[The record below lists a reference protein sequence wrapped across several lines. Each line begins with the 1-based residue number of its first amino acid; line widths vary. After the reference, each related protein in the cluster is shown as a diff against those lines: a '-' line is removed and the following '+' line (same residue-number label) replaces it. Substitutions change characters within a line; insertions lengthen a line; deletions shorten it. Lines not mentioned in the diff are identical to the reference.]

1 MQLEATAHSLKYSK
15 SIARQSHDK
24 VNVNAV
30 QNCIFCCWFVVLH
43 HLHEIQIMF
52 SFQRPKIHFP
62 VKEWIPEVA
71 VRMRETK
78 GEIWCCCNIQSHGS
92 FLICIYYNTWDKTW
106 VRVRHSPLCEV
117 WKWTK
122 KRDEFELMYQVL
134 KDKCII
140 ISEEVHHPPS
150 PDFMPIS
157 YAVNRS
163 RADSWRGLSQTS
175 KYVNSVTRVPV
186 KMWRVKR

>member
-1 MQLEATAHSLKYSK
+1 MRRWMLMLSKIAFFAADLLYFIISTRYKSCLAFSVQRFISPSRNEYLKWQWGWEKQKVRYDAIVATF
-15 SIARQSHDK
+15 RD
-24 VNVNAV
+24 
-30 QNCIFCCWFVVLH
+30 
-43 HLHEIQIMF
+43 
-52 SFQRPKIHFP
+52 
-62 VKEWIPEVA
+62 
-71 VRMRETK
+71 
-78 GEIWCCCNIQSHGS
+78 HGC
-92 FLICIYYNTWDKTW
+92 FRICIYYNTWDKTW

-117 WKWTK
+117 WKWSK
-122 KRDEFELMYQVL
+122 KRHEFELMYQVL
-134 KDKCII
+134 KDKCIV